1 MKQPLKGPH
10 HFTGITRDVTTNVD
24 FWCRVMGLRFVKNTL
39 NFETTF
45 RYHTYFGDEEG
56 NPGSVVTF
64 LEFNEAPAGVPG
76 DGDIHRLILRV
87 ASYDSLEYWMDRLI
101 ANQTHSELL
110 RLDPTSPQ
118 SLVFHDPEGHE
129 VELMVSDTTDKPL
142 VADADDIPAEH
153 RILGIEGA
161 RSFTTLEE
169 QLPFAEHLGFRAD
182 GARLVLDAD
191 RSGRWYF
198 SPPTG
203 RPSGDGKV
211 GVWHHIAYDA
221 GDGAETER
229 ARDEANEG
237 VRPWTKIFDHY
248 FFDSC
253 YSMSP
258 GGRMEICTSGPGFQL
273 DEKLEDLGDRLCL
286 SPRVEPLRA
295 KLESELTL
303 IVNPRPRNKGKAKAS
318 SAAPP
323 SSNGV
328 PATEPTSVR
337 LTLSFDN
344 GPDPAATPR
353 VLDVLAARELR
364 VDLLRGRRGAA

>member
-10 HFTGITRDVTTNVD
+10 HFTGVTRDVQTNVD

-64 LEFNEAPAGVPG
+64 LEFKEAKPGVPG
-76 DGDIHRLILRV
+76 DGDIHRMVLRV
-87 ASYDSLEYWMDRLI
+87 ASYESLEYWMDRLI
-101 ANQTHSELL
+101 ANQTHSEML
-110 RLDPTSPQ
+110 RLDPTQPD

-129 VELMVSDTTDKPL
+129 VELMVSDTKDEPL
-142 VADADDIPAEH
+142 LADADDIPAEH
-153 RILGIEGA
+153 RIRGLEGA
-161 RSFTTLEE
+161 RSFTTIDE
-169 QLPFAEHLGFRAD
+169 QEPFAAHLGFRRD
-182 GARLVLDAD
+182 GDRLVLDGTD

-198 SPPTG
+198 SEPPG
-203 RPSGDGKV
+203 RPSNDGRV

-221 GDGAETER
+221 GSQEEVQR

-237 VRPWTKIFDHY
+237 VRPWTRIFDHY

-258 GGRMEICTSGPGFQL
+258 GGRMEICTTGPGFQL

-295 KLESELTL
+295 KLERELTPL
-303 IVNPRPRNKGKAKAS
+303 VNPRPRSKKKKSTAP
-318 SAAPP
+318 AAGD
-323 SSNGV
+323 GV
-328 PATEPTSVR
+328 PATEP
-337 LTLSFDN
+337 
-344 GPDPAATPR
+344 AT
-353 VLDVLAARELR
+353 VA
-364 VDLLRGRRGAA
+364 